1 MSRFGCRV
9 DAEAPWP
16 MPQSDTVIPGQL
28 ALPSTASTEPEP
40 AAPPAAAAPAP
51 ADAKPKSVDEALI
64 KALDAQAPC
73 GSHVDPMWIQVQC
86 VALDALGCG
95 SLNCETHVGTLR
107 TIYTVYIYKYIY
119 DMIYCRMDDPLN
131 FLAANP
137 VISSCQT
144 IQLAIA
150 FTVVKIQSCLESC
163 LQ

>member
-1 MSRFGCRV
+1 MSGFGRV

-28 ALPSTASTEPEP
+28 ALPSTASTASTEPEP
-40 AAPPAAAAPAP
+40 PAPAAP

-86 VALDALGCG
+86 VALDALGGG

-107 TIYTVYIYKYIY
+107 TIYIYTHNYLYTYIYIY
-119 DMIYCRMDDPLN
+119 DMIYSRMDDPLN

-137 VISSCQT
+137 D
-144 IQLAIA
+144 L
-150 FTVVKIQSCLESC
+150 
-163 LQ
+163 

>member
-1 MSRFGCRV
+1 MSGFGCRV

-16 MPQSDTVIPGQL
+16 MPQQSDTVIPGQL

-40 AAPPAAAAPAP
+40 AAPAAAAP

-107 TIYTVYIYKYIY
+107 H
-119 DMIYCRMDDPLN
+119 
-131 FLAANP
+131 
-137 VISSCQT
+137 
-144 IQLAIA
+144 
-150 FTVVKIQSCLESC
+150 
-163 LQ
+163 

>member
-40 AAPPAAAAPAP
+40 AAPPAAPAP

-73 GSHVDPMWIQVQC
+73 GSHVDPMWIP
-86 VALDALGCG
+86 CG
-95 SLNCETHVGTLR
+95 SHV
-107 TIYTVYIYKYIY
+107 
-119 DMIYCRMDDPLN
+119 DPSAVCGIRCFGVRKFEL
-131 FLAANP
+131 
-137 VISSCQT
+137 
-144 IQLAIA
+144 
-150 FTVVKIQSCLESC
+150 
-163 LQ
+163 